1 LAAALE
7 QTMKKFCFV
16 VMALAW
22 LPSAALAADAQG
34 DWLVADR
41 SAVIRVSG
49 CGNALCGVIAWTRE
63 PGRDEH
69 NPDPSRRNRSIV
81 GVPILLGMKP
91 SAAGRWD
98 GTIYNPQN
106 GKTYT
111 GHLILKSADVL
122 RIEGCVLGGIF
133 CGGETWRRSK

>member
-1 LAAALE
+1 MKNLCSAL
-7 QTMKKFCFV
+7 V
-16 VMALAW
+16 ALAC
-22 LPSAALAADAQG
+22 LSSAALAADPRG

-41 SAVIRVSG
+41 SAVIRISS
-49 CGNALCGVIAWTRE
+49 CGTALCGVIAWARE

-69 NPDPSRRNRSIV
+69 NPDRSKRNASIV
-81 GVPILLGMKP
+81 GVSILQGMKP

-106 GKTYT
+106 GKTYK

-133 CGGETWRRSK
+133 CGGEDWTRSK

>member
-1 LAAALE
+1 M
-7 QTMKKFCFV
+7 MKSFCSV
-16 VMALAW
+16 VVALAS
-22 LPSAALAADAQG
+22 LPSATLAADARG

-41 SAVIRVSG
+41 SAVIRVSS
-49 CGNALCGVIAWTRE
+49 CGISLCGVIAWTRE

-69 NPDPSRRNRSIV
+69 NPDRSKRDRSVV
-81 GVPILLGMKP
+81 GVSILQGMKP
-91 SAAGRWD
+91 SGAGRWD

-133 CGGETWRRSK
+133 CGGEDWRRSK